1 MSSPDNESSCLL
13 QPSTSV
19 PGIRTTTPQVFCVA
33 SLATLPSA
41 LFVSSTA
48 TMSAPSQ
55 PPHAPAAVNLQAL
68 LQPMIAD
75 AVQRAFRDLPSPSF
89 AAANAPSSS
98 AAAYIQ
104 PSSSSSQAP
113 SSLGKSLRFSSFV
126 STVCLA
132 TGTPQSPIL
141 PTIASIASNST
152 LTSPAVANPVS
163 SLSPASFA
171 PGLPASTVPL
181 PPCTSSSR
189 AVRPGFDVG
198 PGRPPIPPKLVDQ
211 IRNGEYVEFAELLP
225 DSLRDNEVPQELL
238 LESRQVV
245 IPKRPPC
252 REVKDIMSWLG
263 CWIAY
268 CQVVLAFI
276 PSRAVELL
284 KYLDLIVRTHSSFP
298 AADVWL
304 RYDRGFRRK
313 AACSPVPLD
322 WGATDLEVFHQSY
335 ASSNV
340 LQPPPSSLSPFRRSA
355 DTLRPGEARGSPSG
369 SEVCRTWNNGRC
381 TSGFSQCK

>member
-1 MSSPDNESSCLL
+1 MKVPVRSSLPLRCWASAPQLL
-13 QPSTSV
+13 KCSV
-19 PGIRTTTPQVFCVA
+19 LP
-33 SLATLPSA
+33 PSA
-41 LFVSSTA
+41 SFVSSTA

-55 PPHAPAAVNLQAL
+55 PPRAPAAVNLQAL

-113 SSLGKSLRFSSFV
+113 SSLGESLRFPSFV

-141 PTIASIASNST
+141 PTIALIASNST

-171 PGLPASTVPL
+171 PGPPASLVPL
-181 PPCTSSSR
+181 PPRTSSSR
-189 AVRPGFDVG
+189 AGRRGFDVG

-225 DSLRDNEVPQELL
+225 TPPGLAPRRGAPGAAPRELASRDSETP
-238 LESRQVV
+238 
-245 IPKRPPC
+245 
-252 REVKDIMSWLG
+252 
-263 CWIAY
+263 A
-268 CQVVLAFI
+268 
-276 PSRAVELL
+276 PSRGKGHHVVARLL
-284 KYLDLIVRTHSSFP
+284 
-298 AADVWL
+298 
-304 RYDRGFRRK
+304 DR
-313 AACSPVPLD
+313 L
-322 WGATDLEVFHQSY
+322 L
-335 ASSNV
+335 
-340 LQPPPSSLSPFRRSA
+340 PSSTSVFSLPSRRAS
-355 DTLRPGEARGSPSG
+355 
-369 SEVCRTWNNGRC
+369 
-381 TSGFSQCK
+381 